1 MDPIICGF
9 FFLIHTA
16 VLHNLRAESVAV
28 EPQVWRMDYKW
39 VFSGAPNP
47 CVVKGSNLQ
56 KTASD

>member
-1 MDPIICGF
+1 MWTSFP
-9 FFLIHTA
+9 IHTA
-16 VLHNLRAESVAV
+16 VLHNPRAESVDA

-56 KTASD
+56 KTASG